1 MSRNPEHQF
10 VSTDTEALE
19 ALLVASYEKITGISM
34 TPASPERL
42 FIKWV
47 TSIILQERV
56 LNNYTGNQNIP
67 SRAEG
72 ENLDALAE
80 LFYLT
85 QRPQAQSAMC
95 TQRFYISEA
104 QTGPILVPAG
114 TRVTDNGR
122 TLVWETVSDAYI
134 PEGETYVD
142 TQVRCQETGV
152 VGNGYAIG
160 QINTVIDMYDYYSRC
175 ENITVS
181 DDGADPATDDEF
193 YELMRASQDAYTTAG
208 SEGSYIYHA
217 KRVSTEIAD
226 VVVIRPAA
234 GCVALYV
241 LKTDGKAAGTEIKNA
256 VLDACT
262 PSRVR
267 PMTDSV
273 SVEDPEEVEYNVSLR
288 FFIPENAPV
297 SASEMLEAVNQAVKN
312 YVTWQSGKLG
322 RDINPD
328 KLREYLA
335 GTGIKRIEL
344 TEPTFTRLRDGKD
357 NTAPQIA
364 TLGTI
369 SVTNGGYE
377 DE

>member
-1 MSRNPEHQF
+1 MSRNPEYQF
-10 VSTDTEALE
+10 VSTDTETLE
-19 ALLVASYEKITGISM
+19 ALLVASYEKMTGISM

-47 TSIILQERV
+47 TAIILQERV

-72 ENLDALAE
+72 ENLDALGE

-85 QRPQAQSAMC
+85 ERPQAQPAMC
-95 TQRFYISEA
+95 TERFYISEA
-104 QTGPILVPAG
+104 QATPILVPTG
-114 TRVTDNGR
+114 TRVTDASR

-134 PEGETYVD
+134 PAGETYVD

-152 VGNGYAIG
+152 IGNGYAIG
-160 QINTVIDMYDYYSRC
+160 QINTVIDVYDYYSGC

-181 DDGADPATDDEF
+181 DDGSDIATDEEY
-193 YELMRASQDAYTTAG
+193 YELMRSSQDAYTTAG

-226 VVVIRPAA
+226 VVVTRPAA

-241 LKTDGKAAGTEIKNA
+241 LMADGKAAGTEIKNA
-256 VLDACT
+256 VLAACT

-267 PMTDSV
+267 PLTDSV
-273 SVEDPEEVEYNVSLR
+273 SMEDPETVEYNVNFQ
-288 FFIPENAPV
+288 FFIPQSSPRS
-297 SASEMLEAVNQAVKN
+297 SAEMLAAVDKAVEN
-312 YVTWQSGKLG
+312 YVAWQSGKLG

-344 TEPTFTRLRDGKD
+344 SEPVFTRLRDGKD

-364 TLGTI
+364 TLGTVT
-369 SVTNGGYE
+369 VTNGGYE